1 MPDRGLTR
9 RGFVKD
15 IVRFPVAV
23 KVEFCSCWR
32 SVWLDSNIINVF
44 FAVKGCTVGHI
55 SSGIIGNHSDV
66 IADLGLVWITDEG
79 IKGSSYRHVCR
90 PSSTSVTAIRV
101 EKLRISIVGRVTG
114 IVPDH
119 IDAPIGSDS
128 YGAEPMPFVGIDRI
142 VADPTR
148 RTEGCSSVGA
158 ANKHH
163 LAASSRAGQ

>member
-1 MPDRGLTR
+1 MTVAIQIRHTHHPPAGRKSWAARAADEKVVVQIPERCLMGPGIVKHII
-9 RGFVKD
+9 GFF
-15 IVRFPVAV
+15 IAV

-90 PSSTSVTAIRV
+90 PRST
-101 EKLRISIVGRVTG
+101 
-114 IVPDH
+114 
-119 IDAPIGSDS
+119 
-128 YGAEPMPFVGIDRI
+128 
-142 VADPTR
+142 
-148 RTEGCSSVGA
+148 
-158 ANKHH
+158 
-163 LAASSRAGQ
+163 